1 MQFQQTAAFKELL
14 QGEYKIQKSNL
25 IRQAKILAHKPSL
38 EPKINLTHRSVE
50 DPPQNKQRSG
60 IALPILIQKKQQ
72 FNIDC
77 DKAKDIIKNFNIK
90 LIRQRVCQNEKI
102 HRKLSQHS
110 IQNTQQLNLTFGQN
124 FRIKT
129 RPIFS
134 KQDNSVDLRD
144 SHSASRVMSHS
155 QQRLVNKLFQ

>member
-14 QGEYKIQKSNL
+14 QGENKTQKSNL
-25 IRQAKILAHKPSL
+25 IRQVKMLIHKPSL

-50 DPPQNKQRSG
+50 ESAQNKQRSG
-60 IALPILIQKKQQ
+60 VALPILISKKQQ
-72 FNIDC
+72 FNIDS

-90 LIRQRVCQNEKI
+90 LIRQRVSQNEKI
-102 HRKLSQHS
+102 HRKLSQHN
-110 IQNTQQLNLTFGQN
+110 IQNTQPLNLTFGQN

-129 RPIFS
+129 RPILS
-134 KQDNSVDLRD
+134 RQDNSVDLRD

-155 QQRLVNKLFQ
+155 QKRLVNKLFQ